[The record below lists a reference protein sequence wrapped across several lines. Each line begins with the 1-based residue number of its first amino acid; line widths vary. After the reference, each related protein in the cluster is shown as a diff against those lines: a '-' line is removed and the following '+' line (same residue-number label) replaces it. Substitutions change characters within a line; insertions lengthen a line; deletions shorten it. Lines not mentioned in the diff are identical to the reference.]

1 MGFFTKLMFG
11 IYLFFVVHGR
21 PDMIEEEILDE
32 ILYNYNKLAR
42 PGTIEH
48 PTVKVE
54 HGVNLIKIEECDG
67 KTLKAMTWLPIAWT
81 DPRLAWSLDFY
92 DLDALTLPSDLLW
105 TPDIVLYN
113 SPSSHAGNAYNPR
126 VYIFNSGS
134 LSWYPPT
141 TITTNCEGSEIDN
154 TVIFCLMRFGSWS
167 YHGRALD
174 IVLSSDFVDTEDYIE
189 HPEWEYVNS
198 TAYKAVQMYACC
210 PEAYPYVMYNITLRR
225 RDNSQSYNV
234 ETNLP
239 HSINGVIERKESKYN
254 VNSDTAVLDKDSNTY
269 QTNNTIN
276 GKGTDTGNTD
286 SGGK

>member
-1 MGFFTKLMFG
+1 MMM
-11 IYLFFVVHGR
+11 YFVWIACCILTVSGR